1 MATLGM
7 PAIMHP
13 FPLPGTPGA
22 PPTFN
27 GRNVTSFL
35 KKYESMCD
43 NYQIQEHLRLKKVSE
58 YCENDIAWEIEGFA
72 TWEEKNWDKL
82 KAEMMHEWRREDIE
96 QLIYTRIFLKEYV
109 SKPRGKDGLKHYYR

>member
-7 PAIMHP
+7 PAIMYP

-35 KKYESMCD
+35 KKYESIYD
-43 NYQIQEHLRLKKVSE
+43 NYQIQEHLRLKKVLE
-58 YCENDIAWEIEGFA
+58 YCEDDIAWEIEGFA
-72 TWEEKNWDKL
+72 T
-82 KAEMMHEWRREDIE
+82 
-96 QLIYTRIFLKEYV
+96 
-109 SKPRGKDGLKHYYR
+109 

>member
-13 FPLPGTPGA
+13 FPLPGTPEA

-58 YCENDIAWEIEGFA
+58 YCEDNIAWEIEGFA
-72 TWEEKNWDKL
+72 T
-82 KAEMMHEWRREDIE
+82 
-96 QLIYTRIFLKEYV
+96 
-109 SKPRGKDGLKHYYR
+109 